1 MGIKPPTR
9 TGKHKIMEESTQEPT
24 SDQEAKRTEGKKPAD
39 KAPKKPEAPAEP
51 MVLSSSPHITSG
63 ETIEYLMTQVILA
76 LIPGLL
82 VGIYFFGLDA
92 LRVLTITT
100 ASAVGFEA
108 LYQRLMKKK
117 ITVYNR
123 SAAVTGILLAMNL
136 PSGASWWLCMIGSA
150 FAIVICKQLY
160 GGLGYNPFNPALAAR
175 VFLLISWPVQM
186 TRWPAPHPFFVHAV
200 DAVTAA
206 TPLGKMKDSLLM
218 HGDLSG
224 IADLSWI
231 DPFLGYVGGSL
242 GEISALALIL
252 GGLYLIA
259 RRVITWHIPA
269 SFLGTVAV
277 TSTLFHQVAPT
288 RYASPLFHLFTGG
301 LILGAFFM
309 ATDLVTSPVTHRGMV
324 IFGVGCGLITM
335 VIRYWGGYPEGV
347 SFAILLMNATTPLI
361 DRWVKPRT
369 FGTHRG
375 KKAKK

>member
-1 MGIKPPTR
+1 
-9 TGKHKIMEESTQEPT
+9 ME
-24 SDQEAKRTEGKKPAD
+24 DKKPTQKTD
-39 KAPKKPEAPAEP
+39 KPEKDEKKPQAPAEP

-63 ETIEYLMTQVILA
+63 ETIEYLMTQVLLA

-100 ASAVGFEA
+100 VSAVGFEA
-108 LYQRLMKKK
+108 LYQRLTKKK
-117 ITVYNR
+117 ITVYDR

-136 PSGASWWLCMIGSA
+136 PSGAPWWLCMIGSA

-186 TRWPAPHPFFVHAV
+186 TRWPVSHPYFVQAV
-200 DAVTAA
+200 DAVTSA

-242 GEISALALIL
+242 GEISALALIM

-277 TSTLFHQVAPT
+277 MASIFHQIAPE

-324 IFGVGCGLITM
+324 IFGTGCGLITM

-347 SFAILLMNATTPLI
+347 SFAILLMNAATPLI

-369 FGTHRG
+369 FGTVRG
-375 KKAKK
+375 KKTRE